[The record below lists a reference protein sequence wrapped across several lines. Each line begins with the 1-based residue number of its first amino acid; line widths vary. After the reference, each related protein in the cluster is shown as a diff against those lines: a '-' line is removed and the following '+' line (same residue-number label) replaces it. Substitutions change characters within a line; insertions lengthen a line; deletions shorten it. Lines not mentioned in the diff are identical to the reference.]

1 MASDLEAGTYFAHP
15 CWSWDHG
22 VNEKAKGLI
31 RQHYLKNRN
40 LTTVINE
47 ENQINPEQMASAAAE
62 ASELM
67 RTLGHKDRLMILCYL
82 ISGEKSVGGLARLL
96 EIPQSPLSQHLARMR
111 KEKLV
116 TTRREAQTIYYSI
129 ASDEAMRM
137 VELMHELY
145 CSEPWISRT
154 G

>member
-1 MASDLEAGTYFAHP
+1 M
-15 CWSWDHG
+15 DH
-22 VNEKAKGLI
+22 
-31 RQHYLKNRN
+31 
-40 LTTVINE
+40 
-47 ENQINPEQMASAAAE
+47 ENTINPKQMASAAAQ

-67 RTLGHKDRLMILCYL
+67 RTLGHKDRLMILCHL

-129 ASDEAMRM
+129 ASNEAMRM
-137 VELMHELY
+137 VALMHELY
-145 CSEPWISRT
+145 CSDPGMRMT